1 MDNNKKFTPF
11 SIKHILGLKTK
22 EEKQNQGRLVVI
34 IKRGSRQTYQKTQ
47 IKKLEAFFSENHYPQ
62 KEDRARL
69 AKELGLETN
78 KVKVWFQNRRSKWK
92 KEKKITPEAAAEE
105 RKASA
110 AAARKKANGANFRKF
125 TRDGFRK
132 ILTARGIYFEPQQQT
147 TTEEAK

>member
-11 SIKHILGLKTK
+11 SVQHILGLKTK

-34 IKRGSRQTYQKTQ
+34 IKRGSRQTYQKSQ
-47 IKKLEAFFSENHYPQ
+47 LKRLEAFFSENHYPQ

-69 AKELGLETN
+69 ARELGLETN

-92 KEKKITPEAAAEE
+92 KEEKIAPEVAAEE

-110 AAARKKANGANFRKF
+110 AAARRKANGANFRKF

-132 ILTARGIYFEPQQQT
+132 ILTARGVYFEPTQQAT
-147 TTEEAK
+147 AGEAK